1 MIGRRGGRGGRGSHQ
16 PPNQHD
22 SPNRERDL
30 RDIEVDDLRRQVQ
43 QLQQRL
49 EHFEPLE
56 HDVSRHDSENEPTD
70 EENTNPFGRGYD
82 RASNDGNNYLSVEEY
97 TSEFDNQ
104 RMLCDITKP
113 DEQTIARYL
122 GGLRTDISNIVQ
134 LQPYW
139 TYNDVVKLSLKVEK
153 QIREGRGGSSR
164 SWIRENN
171 TNRHQCPQPKLFLP
185 QILVQLQKQH
195 ASKKGQQAVLI
206 VLLRFNVSNVK
217 E

>member
-82 RASNDGNNYLSVEEY
+82 RASNDGNNRRHRHMNNFIRPNFDVKMVFFSREFVCVFLNVPYEKLLSRKPMVVDLVVILVE
-97 TSEFDNQ
+97 TRPFFSLKNIF
-104 RMLCDITKP
+104 T
-113 DEQTIARYL
+113 
-122 GGLRTDISNIVQ
+122 GLR
-134 LQPYW
+134 W
-139 TYNDVVKLSLKVEK
+139 
-153 QIREGRGGSSR
+153 
-164 SWIRENN
+164 
-171 TNRHQCPQPKLFLP
+171 
-185 QILVQLQKQH
+185 
-195 ASKKGQQAVLI
+195 
-206 VLLRFNVSNVK
+206 
-217 E
+217 